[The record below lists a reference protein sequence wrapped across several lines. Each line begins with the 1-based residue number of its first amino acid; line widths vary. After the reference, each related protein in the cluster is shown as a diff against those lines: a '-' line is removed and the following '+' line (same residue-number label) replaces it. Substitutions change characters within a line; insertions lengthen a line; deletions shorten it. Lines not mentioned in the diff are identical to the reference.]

1 MMKTRD
7 NDNIVHIVDSPQVCG
22 KILVESSHAQLNS
35 TQHCSAI
42 SREPHMPPLAPS
54 LILSLVGFQCTH
66 YVAEAHPSMWM
77 VRDFLLA
84 SKKQ

>member
-22 KILVESSHAQLNS
+22 KILVESSHAQLNTAVQFLVS
-35 TQHCSAI
+35 PTC
-42 SREPHMPPLAPS
+42 PS
-54 LILSLVGFQCTH
+54 LILSLVGFRCTH